1 MGRQMADVVTTWRGE
16 DTDHWVTTVHIIADG
31 KESVAEF
38 HLFFNP
44 GTDEPISI
52 DIIRHSREAAECR
65 SSG

>member
-1 MGRQMADVVTTWRGE
+1 MGQHMAEVVTTWSGE
-16 DTDHWVTTVHIIADG
+16 DTDHWVTTVHTITDG

-52 DIIRHSREAAECR
+52 DIIR
-65 SSG
+65 